1 LDGVITKEAFKS
13 LSSDQQWELFNDLQV
28 SVKRFQDQVTTL
40 SAQVKELTLQLSLS
54 KTVKATS
61 KNSSKPPSQ
70 DFKSNGFDSQKEG
83 LKGPRLKSIGRP
95 GFNRELSTNPDQ
107 IIENYPEQCDQCGHS
122 LIGHESVDVH
132 EYDKM
137 QLQITSLTTRVKL
150 HACCCANCGA
160 KQKAKAAEELEPG
173 SPFGADITSILMY
186 FRYKNYMN
194 FKRMESMMK
203 DVFHIDISQGAIQ
216 VFLILR
222 NPGNWS
228 FKKTHGL
235 LNGLSNDQTRLMNK
249 VNYAVA
255 QCSHDLRV

>member
-1 LDGVITKEAFKS
+1 
-13 LSSDQQWELFNDLQV
+13 
-28 SVKRFQDQVTTL
+28 
-40 SAQVKELTLQLSLS
+40 
-54 KTVKATS
+54 
-61 KNSSKPPSQ
+61 
-70 DFKSNGFDSQKEG
+70 
-83 LKGPRLKSIGRP
+83 
-95 GFNRELSTNPDQ
+95 
-107 IIENYPEQCDQCGHS
+107 
-122 LIGHESVDVH
+122 
-132 EYDKM
+132 M

-173 SPFGADITSILMY
+173 SPFGPDITSILMY